1 MYKCIVNVTPF
12 FITHYATDIYIFVF
26 NLRTHNIMR
35 KINPKSNNNNSFKYS
50 ILISLHYYNIPD
62 HREKTT
68 KLDAYVNKYNFTN
81 TNPTDFEKNNPNISL
96 NILNKLN
103 KHTYLI
109 NSSNND
115 CFKRA
120 FMVKINDYRYVAIK
134 CSSDNFIKTKQLI
147 TKNSHTELK
156 QILIHIVKCFEY
168 NQLRKIL
175 MDMIKN
181 NMV

>member
-1 MYKCIVNVTPF
+1 
-12 FITHYATDIYIFVF
+12 
-26 NLRTHNIMR
+26 MR

-103 KHTYLI
+103 KTYLF
-109 NSSNND
+109 N
-115 CFKRA
+115 K
-120 FMVKINDYRYVAIK
+120 
-134 CSSDNFIKTKQLI
+134 
-147 TKNSHTELK
+147 
-156 QILIHIVKCFEY
+156 
-168 NQLRKIL
+168 
-175 MDMIKN
+175 
-181 NMV
+181 